1 MSSINGIGN
10 VGYRPVVAFTS
21 TEPYKSD
28 TQAATTM
35 PQQKEEKKSKHTVLK
50 VLTVAAVVAG
60 AVLLFKNRGK
70 VVEKINALIDKLKPA
85 KPVGKPASPEGLGE
99 IAEVVETTPKP
110 SIVDRIEG
118 MVGLDKPV
126 KSAQESMGV
135 FVKDDVKKA
144 LSNKTAIT
152 AETIDAGVLAQEAG
166 KSAKESADVFK
177 EFGLTDTEKVLNEAE
192 KKAKPKSPKIPDV
205 INPTKPRS
213 TRKPRGK
220 MPVRT
225 KVKLPQNRAL
235 QKIKITDITE
245 PRVINAQTINDMV
258 GINKPVKSA
267 QESMGAFVK
276 DDVKKALSKKTAITA
291 ETIDAGVLAQEAGKS
306 AKESAKVF
314 SEYGL
319 TNTEKSYRQ
328 LESGVKTPKARANNY
343 EPSKNKVVREHSVL
357 AQGEKVKPRSKTN
370 SRKIRHNKRQIIDQT
385 LAQEQAE
392 FAPMFKGK
400 KKTKIQHPVRQQAQ
414 PEQVVNR
421 ISTPQVKTT
430 QYSYPESVYK
440 FETETA
446 AKKKAADIK
455 AIWDEYDYRKL
466 YG

>member
-1 MSSINGIGN
+1 MTSINGISN

-21 TEPYKSD
+21 SEPYKSD
-28 TQAATTM
+28 IHAATAM

-70 VVEKINALIDKLKPA
+70 VVEKINTLIDRLKPA
-85 KPVGKPASPEGLGE
+85 KPVVKPASPEGLDE

-110 SIVDRIEG
+110 PIVEQIEG

-126 KSAQESMGV
+126 KSAKESMGV

-144 LSNKTAIT
+144 LSQKTSVT
-152 AETIDAGVLAQEAG
+152 AETIDAGLVARESG
-166 KSAKESADVFK
+166 KSAKES
-177 EFGLTDTEKVLNEAE
+177 
-192 KKAKPKSPKIPDV
+192 
-205 INPTKPRS
+205 
-213 TRKPRGK
+213 
-220 MPVRT
+220 
-225 KVKLPQNRAL
+225 
-235 QKIKITDITE
+235 
-245 PRVINAQTINDMV
+245 
-258 GINKPVKSA
+258 
-267 QESMGAFVK
+267 MGVFVK
-276 DDVKKALSKKTAITA
+276 DDVKKALSQKTSVTA
-291 ETIDAGVLAQEAGKS
+291 ETIDAGLAANESGKLAQDS
-306 AKESAKVF
+306 ASVF
-314 SEYGL
+314 EKFGL
-319 TNTEKSYRQ
+319 TEYEKSLASAQ
-328 LESGVKTPKARANNY
+328 KNTKPIVAGNTNGSVTVAKPQGTSSQTTAPVELPDKVVAPKTPKAGRKKY
-343 EPSKNKVVREHSVL
+343 CEPSKNEVVREHTALV
-357 AQGEKVKPRSKTN
+357 QGEKVKPRSKTN

-430 QYSYPESVYK
+430 QYTYPESVYK
-440 FETETA
+440 FEQEMA

-455 AIWDEYDYRKL
+455 AAWDEYDYRRL

>member
-1 MSSINGIGN
+1 MTSINGISN

-21 TEPYKSD
+21 SEPYKSD
-28 TQAATTM
+28 IHAATAM

-70 VVEKINALIDKLKPA
+70 VVEKINTLIDRLKPA
-85 KPVGKPASPEGLGE
+85 KPVAKPASPEGLGE

-144 LSNKTAIT
+144 LSQKTSVT
-152 AETIDAGVLAQEAG
+152 AETIDAGLAARESG
-166 KSAKESADVFK
+166 KSAKES
-177 EFGLTDTEKVLNEAE
+177 
-192 KKAKPKSPKIPDV
+192 
-205 INPTKPRS
+205 
-213 TRKPRGK
+213 
-220 MPVRT
+220 
-225 KVKLPQNRAL
+225 
-235 QKIKITDITE
+235 
-245 PRVINAQTINDMV
+245 
-258 GINKPVKSA
+258 
-267 QESMGAFVK
+267 MGVFVK
-276 DDVKKALSKKTAITA
+276 DDVKKALSQKTSVTA
-291 ETIDAGVLAQEAGKS
+291 ETIDAGLAANESGKLAQDS
-306 AKESAKVF
+306 ASVF
-314 SEYGL
+314 EKFGL
-319 TNTEKSYRQ
+319 TEYEKSLASAQ
-328 LESGVKTPKARANNY
+328 KNTKPIVAGNTNGSVTVAKPQGTSSQTTAPVELPDKVVAPKTPKAGRKKY
-343 EPSKNKVVREHSVL
+343 CEPSKNEVVREHTALV
-357 AQGEKVKPRSKTN
+357 QGEKVKPRSKTN

-430 QYSYPESVYK
+430 QYTYPESVYK
-440 FETETA
+440 FEQEMA

-455 AIWDEYDYRKL
+455 AAWDEYDYRRL

>member
-1 MSSINGIGN
+1 MTSINGISN

-21 TEPYKSD
+21 SEPYKSD
-28 TQAATTM
+28 IHAATAM

-70 VVEKINALIDKLKPA
+70 VVEKINTLIDRLKPA
-85 KPVGKPASPEGLGE
+85 KPVAKPASPEGLGE

-144 LSNKTAIT
+144 LSQKTSVT
-152 AETIDAGVLAQEAG
+152 AETIDAGLATRESG
-166 KSAKESADVFK
+166 KSAKES
-177 EFGLTDTEKVLNEAE
+177 
-192 KKAKPKSPKIPDV
+192 
-205 INPTKPRS
+205 
-213 TRKPRGK
+213 
-220 MPVRT
+220 
-225 KVKLPQNRAL
+225 
-235 QKIKITDITE
+235 
-245 PRVINAQTINDMV
+245 
-258 GINKPVKSA
+258 
-267 QESMGAFVK
+267 MGVFVK
-276 DDVKKALSKKTAITA
+276 DDVKKALSQKTSVTA
-291 ETIDAGVLAQEAGKS
+291 ETIDAGLAANESGKLAQDS
-306 AKESAKVF
+306 ASVF
-314 SEYGL
+314 EKFGL
-319 TNTEKSYRQ
+319 TEYEKSLASAQ
-328 LESGVKTPKARANNY
+328 KNTKPIVAGNTNGSVTVAKPQGTSSQTTAPVELPDKVVAPKTPKAGRKKY
-343 EPSKNKVVREHSVL
+343 CEPSKNEVVREHTALV
-357 AQGEKVKPRSKTN
+357 QGEKVKPRSKTN

-430 QYSYPESVYK
+430 QYTYPESVYK
-440 FETETA
+440 FEQEMA

-455 AIWDEYDYRKL
+455 AAWDEYDYRRL

>member
-1 MSSINGIGN
+1 MTSINGISN

-21 TEPYKSD
+21 SEPYKSD
-28 TQAATTM
+28 IHAATAM

-70 VVEKINALIDKLKPA
+70 VVEKINTLIDRLKPA
-85 KPVGKPASPEGLGE
+85 KPVAKPTSPEGLDE
-99 IAEVVETTPKP
+99 IAEVVEKTSKP
-110 SIVDRIEG
+110 PIVDRIEG

-126 KSAQESMGV
+126 KSAKESMGV

-144 LSNKTAIT
+144 LSQKTSVT
-152 AETIDAGVLAQEAG
+152 AETIDAGLVARESG
-166 KSAKESADVFK
+166 KSAKES
-177 EFGLTDTEKVLNEAE
+177 
-192 KKAKPKSPKIPDV
+192 
-205 INPTKPRS
+205 
-213 TRKPRGK
+213 
-220 MPVRT
+220 
-225 KVKLPQNRAL
+225 
-235 QKIKITDITE
+235 
-245 PRVINAQTINDMV
+245 
-258 GINKPVKSA
+258 
-267 QESMGAFVK
+267 MGVFVK
-276 DDVKKALSKKTAITA
+276 DDVKKALSQKTSVTA
-291 ETIDAGVLAQEAGKS
+291 ETIDAGLAANESGKLAQDS
-306 AKESAKVF
+306 ASVF
-314 SEYGL
+314 EKFGL
-319 TNTEKSYRQ
+319 TEYEKSLASAQ
-328 LESGVKTPKARANNY
+328 KNTKPIVAGNTNGSVTVAKPQGTSSQTTAPVELPDKVVAPKAPKVPKAGRKKY
-343 EPSKNKVVREHSVL
+343 CEPSKNEVVREHTALV
-357 AQGEKVKPRSKTN
+357 QGEKVKPRSKTN

-430 QYSYPESVYK
+430 QYTYPESVYK
-440 FETETA
+440 FEQEMA

-455 AIWDEYDYRKL
+455 AAWDEYDYRKL

>member
-1 MSSINGIGN
+1 MTSINGISN

-21 TEPYKSD
+21 SEPYKSD
-28 TQAATTM
+28 IHAATAM

-70 VVEKINALIDKLKPA
+70 VVEKINTLIDRLKPA
-85 KPVGKPASPEGLGE
+85 KPVVKPASPEGLDE
-99 IAEVVETTPKP
+99 IAEVVEKTSKP
-110 SIVDRIEG
+110 PIVERIEG

-126 KSAQESMGV
+126 KSAKESMGV

-144 LSNKTAIT
+144 LSQKTSVT
-152 AETIDAGVLAQEAG
+152 AETIDAGLVARESG
-166 KSAKESADVFK
+166 KSAKES
-177 EFGLTDTEKVLNEAE
+177 
-192 KKAKPKSPKIPDV
+192 
-205 INPTKPRS
+205 
-213 TRKPRGK
+213 
-220 MPVRT
+220 
-225 KVKLPQNRAL
+225 
-235 QKIKITDITE
+235 
-245 PRVINAQTINDMV
+245 
-258 GINKPVKSA
+258 
-267 QESMGAFVK
+267 MGVFVK
-276 DDVKKALSKKTAITA
+276 DDVKKALSQKTSVTA
-291 ETIDAGVLAQEAGKS
+291 ETIDAGLAANESGKLAQDS
-306 AKESAKVF
+306 ASVF
-314 SEYGL
+314 EKFGL
-319 TNTEKSYRQ
+319 TEYEKSLASAQ
-328 LESGVKTPKARANNY
+328 KNTKPIVAGNTNGSVTVAKPQGTSSQTTAPVELPDKVVAPKTPKAGRKKY
-343 EPSKNKVVREHSVL
+343 CEPSKNEVVREHTALV
-357 AQGEKVKPRSKTN
+357 QGEKVKPRSKTN

-430 QYSYPESVYK
+430 QYTYPESVYK
-440 FETETA
+440 FEQEMA

-455 AIWDEYDYRKL
+455 AAWDEYDYRRL

>member
-1 MSSINGIGN
+1 MTSINGISN

-21 TEPYKSD
+21 SEPYKSD
-28 TQAATTM
+28 IHAATAM

-70 VVEKINALIDKLKPA
+70 VVEKINTLIDRLKPA
-85 KPVGKPASPEGLGE
+85 KPVVKPASPEGLDE
-99 IAEVVETTPKP
+99 IAEVVEKTSKP
-110 SIVDRIEG
+110 PIVERIEG

-126 KSAQESMGV
+126 KSAKESMGV

-144 LSNKTAIT
+144 LSQKTSVT
-152 AETIDAGVLAQEAG
+152 AETIDAGLVARESG
-166 KSAKESADVFK
+166 KSAKES
-177 EFGLTDTEKVLNEAE
+177 
-192 KKAKPKSPKIPDV
+192 
-205 INPTKPRS
+205 
-213 TRKPRGK
+213 
-220 MPVRT
+220 
-225 KVKLPQNRAL
+225 
-235 QKIKITDITE
+235 
-245 PRVINAQTINDMV
+245 
-258 GINKPVKSA
+258 
-267 QESMGAFVK
+267 MGVFVK
-276 DDVKKALSKKTAITA
+276 DDVKKALSQKTSVTA
-291 ETIDAGVLAQEAGKS
+291 ETIDAGLAANESGKLAQDS
-306 AKESAKVF
+306 ASVF
-314 SEYGL
+314 EKFGL
-319 TNTEKSYRQ
+319 TEYEKSLASAQ
-328 LESGVKTPKARANNY
+328 KNTKPIVAGNTNGSVTVAKPQGTSSQTTAPVELPDKVVAPKTPKAGRKKY
-343 EPSKNKVVREHSVL
+343 CEPSKNEVVREHTALV
-357 AQGEKVKPRSKTN
+357 QGEKVKPRSKTN

-430 QYSYPESVYK
+430 QYTYPESVYK
-440 FETETA
+440 FEQEMA

-455 AIWDEYDYRKL
+455 AAWDEYDYRKL

>member
-1 MSSINGIGN
+1 MTSINGISN

-21 TEPYKSD
+21 SEPYKSD
-28 TQAATTM
+28 IHAATAM

-70 VVEKINALIDKLKPA
+70 VVEKINTLIDRLKPA
-85 KPVGKPASPEGLGE
+85 KPVVKPASPEGLDE

-110 SIVDRIEG
+110 PIVEQIEG

-126 KSAQESMGV
+126 KSAKESMGV

-144 LSNKTAIT
+144 LSQKTSVT
-152 AETIDAGVLAQEAG
+152 AETIDAGFAARESG
-166 KSAKESADVFK
+166 KSAKES
-177 EFGLTDTEKVLNEAE
+177 
-192 KKAKPKSPKIPDV
+192 
-205 INPTKPRS
+205 
-213 TRKPRGK
+213 
-220 MPVRT
+220 
-225 KVKLPQNRAL
+225 
-235 QKIKITDITE
+235 
-245 PRVINAQTINDMV
+245 
-258 GINKPVKSA
+258 
-267 QESMGAFVK
+267 MGVFVK
-276 DDVKKALSKKTAITA
+276 DDVKKALSQKTSVTA
-291 ETIDAGVLAQEAGKS
+291 ETIDAGLAARESGKS
-306 AKESAKVF
+306 AKESMGVF
-314 SEYGL
+314 VKDDVKKALSQKTSVTAETIDAGLAANESGKLAQDSASVFEKFGL
-319 TNTEKSYRQ
+319 TEYEKSLASAQ
-328 LESGVKTPKARANNY
+328 KNTKPIVSGNTNGSVTVAKPQGTSSQTTAPVVLPDKVVAPKAPKAGRKKYY

-430 QYSYPESVYK
+430 QYTYPESVYK
-440 FETETA
+440 FEQEMA

-455 AIWDEYDYRKL
+455 AAWDEYDYRRL

>member
-1 MSSINGIGN
+1 MTSINGISN

-21 TEPYKSD
+21 SEPYKSD
-28 TQAATTM
+28 IHAATAM

-70 VVEKINALIDKLKPA
+70 VVEKINTLIDRLKPA
-85 KPVGKPASPEGLGE
+85 KPVVKPASPEGLDE

-110 SIVDRIEG
+110 PIVEQIEG

-126 KSAQESMGV
+126 KSAKESMGV

-144 LSNKTAIT
+144 LSQKTSVT
-152 AETIDAGVLAQEAG
+152 AETIDAGFAARESG
-166 KSAKESADVFK
+166 KSAKES
-177 EFGLTDTEKVLNEAE
+177 
-192 KKAKPKSPKIPDV
+192 
-205 INPTKPRS
+205 
-213 TRKPRGK
+213 
-220 MPVRT
+220 
-225 KVKLPQNRAL
+225 
-235 QKIKITDITE
+235 
-245 PRVINAQTINDMV
+245 
-258 GINKPVKSA
+258 
-267 QESMGAFVK
+267 MGVFVK
-276 DDVKKALSKKTAITA
+276 DDVKKALSQKTSVTA
-291 ETIDAGVLAQEAGKS
+291 ETIDAGLAANESGKLAQDS
-306 AKESAKVF
+306 ASVF
-314 SEYGL
+314 EKFGL
-319 TNTEKSYRQ
+319 TEYEKSLASAQ
-328 LESGVKTPKARANNY
+328 KNTKPIVSGNTNGSVTVAKPQGTSSQTTAPVVLPDKVVAPKAPKAGRKKYY

-430 QYSYPESVYK
+430 QYTYPESVYK
-440 FETETA
+440 FEQEMA

-455 AIWDEYDYRKL
+455 AAWDEYDYRKL